1 MSVKISSAFDLS
13 ASRSYYNMATTK
25 DVEMT
30 EKKTPDDPHARI
42 DRSNSRS
49 DEAMSKRA
57 NKGGGFGTDR
67 YVYFFYNNQLSFC
80 FCQNVGSNILYNQ
93 LFLFRIYI

>member
-1 MSVKISSAFDLS
+1 MEVSVKTETSQTSLQGTASFSSLPLDHIF
-13 ASRSYYNMATTK
+13 NMASTK

-42 DRSNSRS
+42 GRSNSRS

-67 YVYFFYNNQLSFC
+67 YVYFF
-80 FCQNVGSNILYNQ
+80 
-93 LFLFRIYI
+93 

>member
-1 MSVKISSAFDLS
+1 M
-13 ASRSYYNMATTK
+13 ASTK

-30 EKKTPDDPHARI
+30 EKKIPDDPHARI

-67 YVYFFYNNQLSFC
+67 YVYFFYIIINCPFAK
-80 FCQNVGSNILYNQ
+80 NVGSNILYNQ

>member
-1 MSVKISSAFDLS
+1 M
-13 ASRSYYNMATTK
+13 ASTK

-30 EKKTPDDPHARI
+30 EKKIPDDPHARI

-80 FCQNVGSNILYNQ
+80 KVGSNILYNQ